1 MSPTPNEC
9 VETVKKVMA
18 KVMHEKDA
26 LVARLNAMNKR
37 IEEEKD
43 LVAKVRL
50 KVEWAEEKER
60 SVKAMNTIVASLQRA
75 LAEDDMG
82 ETAPAA
88 RSTHG
93 STASRE
99 ASDSGNVSNVSD
111 ASSVVTRPHGASSQS
126 FTHKH
131 ASPVDRNQAD
141 FEITIANIDHDF
153 SLEASQDAAP
163 SLPLQKAHRAVSEEA
178 GAAPPRQKEH
188 CTSSEPPRAPASSPL
203 RQRPA
208 RLAGNDG
215 EEPCGIV
222 RRLSN
227 EAAQISQQVR
237 RSVTRRVGKF
247 SSSMLRRVGWD
258 PALQESQRV
267 WDYSI

>member
-9 VETVKKVMA
+9 VETVKEVMA
-18 KVMHEKDA
+18 EVMLEKDA
-26 LVARLNAMNKR
+26 LVVRLNAMNER
-37 IEEEKD
+37 IEDEKD
-43 LVAKVRL
+43 LVAKVRI

-60 SVKAMNTIVASLQRA
+60 SIAALNTVVASLQRA
-75 LAEDDMG
+75 LEEDDMG
-82 ETAPAA
+82 EMASAA

-93 STASRE
+93 STVSRGD
-99 ASDSGNVSNVSD
+99 SNSGNVSND
-111 ASSVVTRPHGASSQS
+111 GASSAATRPHGASSQS

-258 PALQESQRV
+258 PAMEESRRV
-267 WDYSI
+267 YYTV

>member
-9 VETVKKVMA
+9 VETVKEVMA
-18 KVMHEKDA
+18 EVMLEKDA
-26 LVARLNAMNKR
+26 LVARLNAMNER

-60 SVKAMNTIVASLQRA
+60 SVKAMNTVVASLQCA
-75 LAEDDMG
+75 LAEED
-82 ETAPAA
+82 A
-88 RSTHG
+88 SITHG
-93 STASRE
+93 STVSRE
-99 ASDSGNVSNVSD
+99 ASDTNILKRTSRD
-111 ASSVVTRPHGASSQS
+111 AASRPRGASSQS

-131 ASPVDRNQAD
+131 ASSVDRDQDD
-141 FEITIANIDHDF
+141 FEMTIAKIEDDC
-153 SLEASQDAAP
+153 SLEASQAGA
-163 SLPLQKAHRAVSEEA
+163 SKHRAPGS
-178 GAAPPRQKEH
+178 
-188 CTSSEPPRAPASSPL
+188 CPL
-203 RQRPA
+203 RSQRPA
-208 RLAGNDG
+208 RLVANDGG

-227 EAAQISQQVR
+227 EAAQIPQQVR
-237 RSVTRRVGKF
+237 RSLNWRVEKF

>member
-1 MSPTPNEC
+1 MIPSCIPLRQPTAMFAHNEC

-126 FTHKH
+126 FTHTR
-131 ASPVDRNQAD
+131 ASLVDRNQAD
-141 FEITIANIDHDF
+141 FERTIAKIYQDL
-153 SLEASQDAAP
+153 SLEASHRSSPVTPDAP
-163 SLPLQKAHRAVSEEA
+163 S
-178 GAAPPRQKEH
+178 
-188 CTSSEPPRAPASSPL
+188 TSPL
-203 RQRPA
+203 PA
-208 RLAGNDG
+208 RLNRDDG
-215 EEPCGIV
+215 GETVYTPASNNSSGTV
-222 RRLSN
+222 RRLPT
-227 EAAQISQQVR
+227 EAARRLSTEAARLPQQVR
-237 RSVTRRVGKF
+237 KSLSKRVQRV
-247 SSSMLRRVGWD
+247 SASMLQRVGWN
-258 PALQESQRV
+258 PVLQESQHL
-267 WDYSI
+267 Y